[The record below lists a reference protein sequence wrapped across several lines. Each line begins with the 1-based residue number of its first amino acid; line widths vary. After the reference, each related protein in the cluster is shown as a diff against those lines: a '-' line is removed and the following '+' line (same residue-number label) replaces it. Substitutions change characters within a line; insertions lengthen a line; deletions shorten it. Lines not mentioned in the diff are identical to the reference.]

1 MIDGLGET
9 AWLEKVIVQ
18 TRALVELER
27 IREEASAV
35 GHLARR
41 LALIKED
48 PKELGELA
56 SVLAEL
62 DKKLPAELR
71 EGEGALRL
79 GDPATLRAML
89 DDVEQMLVPRL
100 LEGGEV

>member
-1 MIDGLGET
+1 MGSARPRGSRRC
-9 AWLEKVIVQ
+9 VVR
-18 TRALVELER
+18 TRATIDLER

-41 LALIKED
+41 LSSMKDD
-48 PKELGELA
+48 PKELAEIA
-56 SVLAEL
+56 SVLADL

-79 GDPATLRAML
+79 ADPETLRAML

-100 LEGGEV
+100 LEGGEA